1 MPAQQTTDE
10 GPKKIK
16 TRMPVPSVVGAI
28 VLALR
33 IEDTLPVVCLVGLPR
48 VGVDLDLNI
57 AAQEGFTDLEHRERL
72 GPAHRRA
79 NEAAD
84 EWRRGAPVSLW
95 QTGEH
100 IELCPILWVRNGV
113 ALDLAPVAQGCPR
126 RRALVR
132 NGKELAALRLPD
144 DDVDGVKIGDQ
155 HFPRGYVLALAT
167 KREPSQGRED
177 LRRGVAEGGPSS
189 GATGPAAH
197 RTEHRR
203 RGSDAS
209 NRPERQ
215 RVPR

>member
-79 NEAAD
+79 D

-100 IELCPILWVRNGV
+100 IELRPILWVRNGV

-126 RRALVR
+126 RGHLSATA
-132 NGKELAALRLPD
+132 KSLP
-144 DDVDGVKIGDQ
+144 
-155 HFPRGYVLALAT
+155 P
-167 KREPSQGRED
+167 
-177 LRRGVAEGGPSS
+177 
-189 GATGPAAH
+189 
-197 RTEHRR
+197 
-203 RGSDAS
+203 
-209 NRPERQ
+209 
-215 RVPR
+215 